1 MPLGTRFFQV
11 VESASDTASASTT
24 QGEFSHQDGQA
35 QEKQEAEVREH
46 KGRSAVL
53 AGNVRESP
61 HVAQANGATGG
72 NEDKS
77 ES

>member
-1 MPLGTRFFQV
+1 MPLGTRLFQV
-11 VESASDTASASTT
+11 VESASDTALTATT
-24 QGEFSHQDGQA
+24 EGKFCHQDRQA
-35 QEKQEAEVREH
+35 QEKQEAEVGEH
-46 KGRSAVL
+46 KGRSTVL
-53 AGNVRESP
+53 ASNVRKSP

>member
-11 VESASDTASASTT
+11 VESASDTALTATT
-24 QGEFSHQDGQA
+24 QGKFCHQNGQA
-35 QEKQEAEVREH
+35 QEEQEAEVREH
-46 KGRSAVL
+46 KGRSTVL
-53 AGNVRESP
+53 ASNVRETP